1 MRARKGHKTAR
12 KALGL
17 LAGVSGLWTLAPGAL
32 AQTAVE
38 TAQEE
43 IVVTATKRGDAL
55 AQDVPLAM
63 TAFSSDQLEALNF
76 ETLQSLTY
84 TMPNVQLED
93 VGTIPGIANFSIRGL
108 GVNSSIPS
116 VDPTVGVF
124 VDGMYLGINAGVVTD
139 NFDLEAVEV
148 LRGPQGTLYGRNVTG
163 GAVLLRTRA
172 PTDELEIRA
181 RAALETGLQQTY
193 DASISG
199 PLIDNLL
206 SAKLAYYYSD
216 DEGWFTNDFD
226 GSQFG
231 ASEQNILRAALRLTP
246 GENFEATLRYEDG
259 ETEGDGPAGQNHALF
274 GRNTFDFA
282 INNPGFANSDWR
294 QLIGEF
300 NWDVDFGD
308 GRITGIAGWREYNLL
323 GSSDIDASPVF
334 GFHARALTQQEQT
347 SGELRYAGTFGPVGV
362 TAGVYSFQQDL
373 LYIEERALAGG
384 LIFRVGG
391 GEGDFSS
398 WGAFLST
405 DWALNDELTLNLG
418 VRYSEE
424 QKQAVVSRIRSATDP
439 LDGANVIPG
448 EGVIGGN
455 INTATLTPSDAPFDL
470 EWNDVSPRIGLQW
483 QPNPDT
489 NLYAFW
495 ARGFR
500 SGGVNFRVTTFG
512 NALIS
517 GAPVPFD
524 AEEQSSF
531 EIGWKQDYFDQRLRV
546 NLAAYHN
553 TIEGMQRE
561 TNFADPVAG
570 VQQIIL
576 NAGDATLQG
585 FEAEVRW
592 AASDNLLLS
601 GFVGYTDAS
610 YDSVTGDLNG
620 DGLVNAADASLE
632 IPRVAPWS
640 YGVSVLHDLPISGW
654 GMLTSRVSY
663 NHRDASF
670 FTDNNLGRL
679 AESDVVDLNLTLAPN
694 NGPWSFS
701 IYGNNLTNDVSFGGV
716 TPLPDSPLFGGD
728 GPGGVLGPPLAAP
741 LNEGRV
747 WGAELRLRF

>member
-1 MRARKGHKTAR
+1 MRAREGHKAAR

-17 LAGVSGLWTLAPGAL
+17 LAGVSGLWALAPGAL

-55 AQDVPLAM
+55 VQDVPLAM
-63 TAFSSDQLEALNF
+63 NAFSSDQLEALNF

-124 VDGMYLGINAGVVTD
+124 VDGMYLGINAGVITD

-181 RAALETGLQQTY
+181 RVALETGLQQTY

-206 SAKLAYYYSD
+206 SAKLAYYHSD
-216 DEGWFTNDFD
+216 DEGWFTNDLD

-246 GENFEATLRYEDG
+246 GENFEAILRYEEGDI
-259 ETEGDGPAGQNHALF
+259 EGDGPAAQNHALF

-282 INNPGFANSDWR
+282 INNRGFANSDWR
-294 QLIGEF
+294 QLIGEV
-300 NWDVDFGD
+300 NWDVGLGD

-334 GFHARALTQQEQT
+334 GFHARALTEQQQT

-362 TAGVYSFQQDL
+362 TAGLYSFQQDL

-391 GEGDFSS
+391 GDGDFSS
-398 WGAFLST
+398 WGAFVST

-424 QKQAVVSRIRSATDP
+424 QKQAVVSRIRSAADP
-439 LDGANVIPG
+439 LDGGNLVPG

-455 INTATLTPSDAPFDL
+455 INSATLTPTDAPFDL
-470 EWNDVSPRIGLQW
+470 EWEDVSPRIGLQW

-489 NLYAFW
+489 NIYAFW

-517 GAPVPFD
+517 GAPAPFD

-531 EIGWKQDYFDQRLRV
+531 EIGWKQDYFERRLRV

-570 VQQIIL
+570 IQQIIL
-576 NAGDATLQG
+576 NAGDAVLQG

-592 AASDNLLLS
+592 AATENLLLS

-620 DGLVNAADASLE
+620 DTLVNAADANLE

-640 YGVSVLHDLPISGW
+640 YGASVLHDAPLGGW
-654 GMLTSRVSY
+654 GMLTTRVSY

-679 AESDVVDLNLTLAPN
+679 AEADVFDLNLTLSPN
-694 NGPWSFS
+694 QGPWSFS

-716 TPLPDSPLFGGD
+716 SPLPDSPLFGGD
-728 GPGGVLGPPLAAP
+728 GPGGVLGPPRAAP